1 MKNYRIIKK
10 FLQYKK
16 IEELDAHIE
25 RGNREYDKILEGGF
39 KLMKIKEKKFQT
51 IIDNQVKIF
60 TKTAEGYFKD
70 YL

>member
-1 MKNYRIIKK
+1 
-10 FLQYKK
+10 
-16 IEELDAHIE
+16 
-25 RGNREYDKILEGGF
+25 
-39 KLMKIKEKKFQT
+39 MKIKEKKFQT